1 MKIQCKQY
9 ELKACIAL
17 DAMPSSLNVNQIGHK
32 TATNKIKNGKIS
44 LTEEIRKTSSFSLDR
59 SNKEHSKT
67 ILNECDLE
75 KVTRGFSFTV
85 SCWRRI

>member
-9 ELKACIAL
+9 KLKTCIAL
-17 DAMPSSLNVNQIGHK
+17 DVNQIGHE

-44 LTEEIRKTSSFSLDR
+44 LTEEIRTTSSFSLGM
-59 SNKEHSKT
+59 SNKEHSKN